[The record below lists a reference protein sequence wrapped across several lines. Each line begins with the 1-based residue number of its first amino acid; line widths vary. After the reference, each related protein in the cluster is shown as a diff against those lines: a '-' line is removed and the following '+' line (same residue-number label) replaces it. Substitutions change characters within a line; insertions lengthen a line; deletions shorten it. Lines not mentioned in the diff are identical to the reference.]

1 MSILQITAIT
11 LSWAVFGLVQVS
23 SSGCGMSAAQV
34 RDRELC
40 YNRAETVAQ
49 DRVDRECS
57 GSFRTCPV
65 ADDIME
71 QLRRAQEAC
80 P

>member
-1 MSILQITAIT
+1 MRVLLILT
-11 LSWAVFGLVQVS
+11 LA
-23 SSGCGMSAAQV
+23 GCGMSAAQV
-34 RDRELC
+34 RERELC